1 VKIVRALCA
10 AAALLCARPGLA
22 AGPAYAIVIGN
33 NQPSDAEAELPLL
46 RYADDDAGAVASFLR
61 ELGVETTLLTVFDAD
76 SQRRFPELAAGARPP
91 TRQELDRAVA
101 RLAERLRADGQAG
114 RDATVY
120 LYFSGH
126 GTAGGDGRA
135 PALALLDGPLD
146 QALLYDHVLGAL
158 PARYLHLIVD
168 ACHAEAV
175 VRPRDG
181 QAPVVQLTD
190 GERARQA
197 ELQTLA
203 RFPHVGAL
211 IATTSGAQS
220 HEWDLYRR
228 GVFTHELLSALRG
241 AGDVNGDGVIEYSEA
256 SAFLSAA
263 NREVLDSHARL
274 SVVTRPPA
282 VNRRAPLVDLV
293 HTFAAGHLR
302 ATGIEEGRLEVED
315 QRGERLADVH
325 PEPGFRFDLLVPAG
339 QAIFV
344 RSARGEARVQLRP
357 GEARALDQ
365 LRFGPADSV
374 ARGALGASLARGLFA
389 TAFGPLYY
397 RGFVDGRD
405 ELVAVPLAVQRE
417 ATATTPAR
425 GRTPALAL
433 AAGAGVLAAG
443 AATFAALSLAD
454 RAAYQGTQRERPAA
468 EARQRFYRD
477 RALAIGLG
485 AGAAAA
491 AALSALLWPRAGDGH
506 PVLSLDAGTG
516 RLAAGV
522 ITTF

>member
-1 VKIVRALCA
+1 
-10 AAALLCARPGLA
+10 
-22 AGPAYAIVIGN
+22 
-33 NQPSDAEAELPLL
+33 
-46 RYADDDAGAVASFLR
+46 
-61 ELGVETTLLTVFDAD
+61 
-76 SQRRFPELAAGARPP
+76 
-91 TRQELDRAVA
+91 
-101 RLAERLRADGQAG
+101 
-114 RDATVY
+114 
-120 LYFSGH
+120 
-126 GTAGGDGRA
+126 
-135 PALALLDGPLD
+135 
-146 QALLYDHVLGAL
+146 
-158 PARYLHLIVD
+158 
-168 ACHAEAV
+168 
-175 VRPRDG
+175 
-181 QAPVVQLTD
+181 
-190 GERARQA
+190 
-197 ELQTLA
+197 
-203 RFPHVGAL
+203 
-211 IATTSGAQS
+211 
-220 HEWDLYRR
+220 
-228 GVFTHELLSALRG
+228 
-241 AGDVNGDGVIEYSEA
+241 
-256 SAFLSAA
+256 
-263 NREVLDSHARL
+263 
-274 SVVTRPPA
+274 

-365 LRFGPADSV
+365 LRFGPADSL

-417 ATATTPAR
+417 TNTTPAR
-425 GRTPALAL
+425 GQTPALAL

-443 AATFAALSLAD
+443 AATFVALTLVD

-491 AALSALLWPRAGDGH
+491 AALSALLWPRAGAGH
-506 PVLSLDAGTG
+506 SVVSLDAGTG
-516 RLAAGV
+516 QLAAGV
-522 ITTF
+522 ITSF